1 MRLKVKGLS
10 LVEAPRVAG
19 ESTVLISRPGCVQQ
33 QLHTDFDPARVK
45 QLLKEDRLV
54 GVPLSVLCSFTP
66 GGSALVIQDAST
78 GQAKEIHLDFGA
90 MAIFTGDVIHSGAK
104 YSDFNVRGFFHIT
117 HEELCPHVEDKVYFP
132 EGWVGVDAATA
143 GAVPLTSVPEST
155 QPNVAAAQVS
165 PSAAAQVSPIAAAQV
180 SPIAAARVEPATR
193 KRSRRIGLT
202 APNTRSRSNGSK
214 GAAIK
219 YV

>member
-1 MRLKVKGLS
+1 M
-10 LVEAPRVAG
+10 EAPRVAG
-19 ESTVLISRPGCVQQ
+19 ESTVLISRPGCMQQ
-33 QLHTDFDPARVK
+33 QLHADFDPARVK

-66 GGSALVIQDAST
+66 GGSALVIQDSST

-104 YSDFNVRGFFHIT
+104 YSDYNVRGFFHIT

-132 EGWVGVDAATA
+132 EGWVGVEDAATA

-155 QPNVAAAQVS
+155 QPNV
-165 PSAAAQVSPIAAAQV
+165 QV

-202 APNTRSRSNGSK
+202 VPNTRSRSNARKGS
-214 GAAIK
+214 ATN